1 LALSGAGRTLFSVTD
16 PSSGAPSAADSAAGP
31 VIFVG
36 DKLTEAGS
44 WNDWLPDLDVVNV
57 GRAGDTTTD
66 VLERLDEVIEARPSV
81 VVILIG
87 TNDLSHRASVEQVVR
102 GTEEILF
109 KLRHELPQARL
120 IVQSVLPREQERA
133 EDIHEVNIHLR
144 QFSAAPSVKAEFV
157 DLNALLADE
166 RGALRSDYSLDGV
179 GLNEAGYETW
189 LEALRPVLAAEH
201 PFAPTGA

>member
-1 LALSGAGRTLFSVTD
+1 VTD
-16 PSSGAPSAADSAAGP
+16 PSSGALSAADSAEGP

-36 DKLTEAGS
+36 DRLTESGS
-44 WNDWLPDLDVVNV
+44 WSDWLPDLEVVNL

-66 VLERLDEVIEARPSV
+66 VLDRLDDVIQRQPSV
-81 VVILIG
+81 VVLLIG

-102 GTEEILF
+102 GSEEILF

-120 IVQSVLPREQERA
+120 IVQSVLPRERERA

-157 DLNALLADE
+157 DLYAVLADE
-166 RGALRSDYSLDGV
+166 QGALSAEYSLDGV
-179 GLNEAGYETW
+179 ALNDAGYQAW
-189 LEALRPVLAAEH
+189 LETLRPVLAAEH